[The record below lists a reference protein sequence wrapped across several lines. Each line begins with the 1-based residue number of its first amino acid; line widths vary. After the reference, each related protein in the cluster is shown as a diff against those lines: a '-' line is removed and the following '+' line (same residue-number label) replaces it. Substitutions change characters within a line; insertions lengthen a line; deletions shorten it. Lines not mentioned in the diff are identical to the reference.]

1 MFGLRVTL
9 SVARTISVFRDTQLN
24 SFYVYPSEWKGRL
37 VMISVFFFSAMP
49 TVMHVRKLGFRVNK
63 VTFNLN
69 VFAPFSIAQNNTKR
83 KRISSSGYSRAC
95 CF

>member
-37 VMISVFFFSAMP
+37 VKISVFSFQQCSLKGGNAHNDAFLKPCFS
-49 TVMHVRKLGFRVNK
+49 
-63 VTFNLN
+63 
-69 VFAPFSIAQNNTKR
+69 
-83 KRISSSGYSRAC
+83 C
-95 CF
+95 